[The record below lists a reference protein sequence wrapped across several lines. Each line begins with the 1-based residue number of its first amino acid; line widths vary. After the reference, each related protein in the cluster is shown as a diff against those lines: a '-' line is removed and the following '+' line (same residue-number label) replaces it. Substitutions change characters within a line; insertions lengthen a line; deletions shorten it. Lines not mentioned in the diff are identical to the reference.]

1 MDGGADQ
8 NALAHLSGKLEDRMG
23 NQGSGFF
30 VQKLIFS
37 AAGRDRKLAGADLI
51 VQLVRIDTGGID
63 DTAGFKGVADS
74 G

>member
-51 VQLVRIDTGGID
+51 VQLVRIDTGGVD
-63 DTAGFKGVADS
+63 DTARFKGVAGS